1 MISLKTD
8 KWQIDNIDAILFDKD
23 GTFIDLHYFWGKMTE
38 LRTQEIIKRYSLD
51 NNLCSKLCLFLGY
64 NQATGKMLKDGIT
77 ALYSRPIIIE
87 IFCKD
92 INNIGIKITEKEIES
107 IFDDVNK
114 IFYKDM
120 VKYTKPIDSAID
132 FIKKIRKLGLKTGI
146 VTSDSKESTLLTLEH
161 FNWGNLFDTVIG
173 RESTTET
180 KESGVP
186 VKMALEEINANPN
199 NTIMIGDAPMD
210 YIAAQNAG
218 IEKTILVATGQIEKE
233 ELNKTSNYT
242 INNLENVK
250 ILTLHN

>member
-8 KWQIDNIDAILFDKD
+8 KWQINNIDTILFDKD

-38 LRTQEIIKRYSLD
+38 LRAQEIIKRYSLD

-77 ALYSRPIIIE
+77 ALYSRPIIIK

-92 INNIGIKITEKEIES
+92 LNNIGIKITEKEIES

-132 FIKKIRKLGLKTGI
+132 FIKKIRKLELKTGI
-146 VTSDSKESTLLTLEH
+146 VTSDSKESTLLTLKH
-161 FNWGNLFDTVIG
+161 FNWENLFDTVIG
-173 RESTTET
+173 RESTLET
-180 KESGVP
+180 KESGIP
-186 VKMALEEINANPN
+186 VKMALKEIKANSS

-210 YIAAQNAG
+210 HIAAKNAG
-218 IEKTILVATGQIEKE
+218 IETTILVATGQIEKQT
-233 ELNKTSNYT
+233 LLKTSNYST
-242 INNLENVK
+242 DSLANVK
-250 ILTLHN
+250 ILTE